1 MCVHVCQVEVHKDND
16 LVLGKRGIGVVDT
29 VNQRSTICGRQNVV
43 RLSVLQRG
51 RNVELAAQVAAERE
65 S

>member
-1 MCVHVCQVEVHKDND
+1 MCQVEVHKDND